1 MTRPSGKTL
10 YALLGVAP
18 DASQT
23 QLDAA
28 YRALSAQLASMPDE
42 RAARDRQQQ
51 LDEAHQQLSNPLRRS
66 VYDASLQAGQ
76 ARMVE
81 LAGSNGG
88 GARSRREREGGGN
101 SRTLLL
107 AGLGVLTIFVAAYVY
122 FNWRQ
127 ARMMDSYRAV
137 AEAAQRRAVEVQG
150 EVEERAAAYE
160 RAAAGEESG
169 GLRVDLDAK
178 ARQAKYEAERAAER
192 RERENQ
198 EWNDKIAS
206 EQRQAQN
213 QAEREE
219 RDKERARQRAADEAN
234 RQQEQ
239 ERRNATERVERERRE
254 LMEKLLREKRFGEAR
269 ELVKNEYELERIKN
283 AERYAR

>member
-28 YRALSAQLASMPDE
+28 YKALSAQLSNMTDE

-51 LDEAHQQLSNPLRRS
+51 LDEAYQQLSNPLRRS

-76 ARMVE
+76 ARLVE
-81 LAGSNGG
+81 LAATGG
-88 GARSRREREGGGN
+88 GARGRESHDGGGH
-101 SRTLLL
+101 SRMLLI
-107 AGLGVLTIFVAAYVY
+107 GLGVLTVFVVAYVY

-127 ARMMDSYRAV
+127 ARMMDSYREV
-137 AEAAQRRAVEVQG
+137 AEAAQRRAIEAQG

-160 RAAAGEESG
+160 RAAAEGESG
-169 GLRVDLDAK
+169 GLDVDLDAK

-192 RERENQ
+192 RERENR
-198 EWNDKIAS
+198 EWNDKIAY
-206 EQRQAQN
+206 EQRQAQS

-219 RDKERARQRAADEAN
+219 RDKERARQRAAEDAN